1 MPPPSPPCV
10 KVQIG
15 LLGEI
20 QLSVAGQPPAG
31 KVYGKM
37 LALLAYLALESPR
50 AHRREQLADLFWPRL
65 PAEAARINLRQ
76 TLYHLRRMLGA
87 SAPLL
92 LTGRDSVR
100 LQLHTDCWLDVREF
114 LATDSLPATA
124 VAEHAPQQLVRLEA
138 ATALYRGEFLA
149 NLDLDDAV
157 EFANWRD
164 GWRASLHQHML
175 RLLESLRDSLER
187 QGASEQALQHARH
200 YLALEPWNETA
211 HRAVMRLLAA
221 CGRPAEAL
229 AQYASCQRLLQ
240 LELGSSP
247 AAATRQLAD
256 TIRAELQQRELQSL
270 GSGAAHAAVTAH
282 EPTATSAT
290 AVPAADLAFAER
302 RQVTILHCSL
312 SAADTDDAEDIAE
325 RLRQPY
331 QRCAELAR
339 QHGGHVLAAPGG
351 SFVAYFGYP
360 VASEHA
366 ALNAVRAACAIN
378 AAISAAFSAD
388 ISAATKATIN
398 AACDGAVSSR
408 CGLHSA
414 TIVTGSAAELPD
426 PAGLASALAARLC
439 ERAGQGEIHLSTT
452 TRELVS
458 GYFHLQPCGSQ
469 ALRSYRV
476 AGSTGANSR
485 LDAAHGLQPLVGRTA
500 ELRQLTMLCQQASE
514 GQSQLVLLRGE
525 AGIGKSRLL
534 RELAVTLADTP
545 WRRLE
550 LQCEA
555 AFQSTPWQA
564 LIQLL
569 ERLSGCQHDAPADYK
584 RNMLAQ
590 YLACQHAAIAA
601 EVTPVLQALLGIA
614 TLPPNVSS
622 ETLRQ
627 QTSAALLALLRNAA
641 SHGPVLLAIE
651 DLHWADPSTL
661 AILAALCQPMPALPL
676 LIICTVRKDSALEPW
691 LLAHATLME
700 LSLLDNTAMTALVDG
715 AQSGLSAAAIARIV
729 ASAEGIPLFAEELAR
744 QAREQPSAGSVPA
757 TLADL
762 LAARLDASGAARRLA
777 QCAATIGRSFDL
789 DLLAHVTTISPSQLH
804 SLQQAG
810 LLEQHNAH
818 SYAFRHALIHA
829 AAYQSQTRAD
839 RQQAHRRVADA
850 MLQHYPQRAAQ
861 QPAQLAHHLERAAD
875 PAAALA
881 WWLKAGQQ
889 ALAAH
894 ACAEAAAHLRSGLAA
909 LAQLPAGAARAAVE
923 RDLLLTL
930 GQALLALAGYGSA
943 DAASVYD
950 RAYALS
956 QGEYASLYD
965 GAARFDV
972 LWGLWMVSSSRAQ
985 ASFRSSAELITPLLQ
1000 AASASADGLR
1010 SGHAHAAAAN
1020 LALWQGRF
1028 EEALAHAQTAVQ
1040 LCRALPRQ
1048 HAHQHGHDPQV
1059 AGLAYAA
1066 WAQLALGQPST
1077 ALQACSEAITLARTL
1092 AHPDSLGFALVH
1104 AATVYRLLGDAATVA
1119 TLAEEILALAGQ
1131 YQLALW
1137 QVAGTMLRGWCL
1149 AYGGQRE
1156 GLVLLESAADAVRS
1170 VMPGILV
1177 AFLHPLAEAL
1187 GFLHDYAAQ
1196 LEQIDAALAS
1206 AEQLDDQL
1214 HRASLLQLRANCLA
1228 QLHTPTAAP
1237 I

>member
-1 MPPPSPPCV
+1 MPPPYPPCV
-10 KVQIG
+10 KLQLG

-20 QLSVAGQPPAG
+20 QLSIAGQPPAG

-50 AHRREQLADLFWPRL
+50 AHRREQLADLFWPQL

-76 TLYHLRRMLGA
+76 TLYHLRRMLGD
-87 SAPLL
+87 SAPQL

-100 LQLHTDCWLDVREF
+100 LQHHADWWLDVREF

-124 VAEHAPQQLVRLEA
+124 AAQHDRQQLARLEA
-138 ATALYRGEFLA
+138 AAALYRGEFLA
-149 NLDLDDAV
+149 NLDLDDAA
-157 EFANWRD
+157 EFASWRD

-187 QGASEQALQHARH
+187 QGASERALQHARH
-200 YLALEPWNETA
+200 YLTLEPWNETA
-211 HRAVMRLLAA
+211 HRGVMRLLAA

-247 AAATRQLAD
+247 AEATRQLAD

-270 GSGAAHAAVTAH
+270 HSAAARASVSAH
-282 EPTATSAT
+282 EPAAASTTEM
-290 AVPAADLAFAER
+290 PAADLAFAER

-366 ALNAVRAACAIN
+366 ARSAVRAACAIH
-378 AAISAAFSAD
+378 
-388 ISAATKATIN
+388 AT
-398 AACDGAVSSR
+398 CDGAVSSR

-485 LDAAHGLQPLVGRTA
+485 LDAAHRLQPLVGRTA
-500 ELRQLTMLCQQASE
+500 ELAQLAMLCQRVSSGQA
-514 GQSQLVLLRGE
+514 QLVLLRGE

-555 AFQSTPWQA
+555 AFQNTPWQA
-564 LIQLL
+564 LIHLL
-569 ERLSGCQHDAPADYK
+569 EHLSGCQPDAPADYK
-584 RNMLAQ
+584 RSRLAQ
-590 YLACQHAAIAA
+590 YLASLHAAIAA
-601 EVTPVLQALLGIA
+601 EVTPVLQTLLGIA
-614 TLPPNVSS
+614 ALPPNVSS

-627 QTSAALLALLRNAA
+627 QTSAALLALFRNAA
-641 SHGPVLLAIE
+641 SQGPVLLAIE

-661 AILAALCQPMPALPL
+661 AVLAALCQPMPALPL
-676 LIICTVRKDSALEPW
+676 LIICTVRSDTVPEPW
-691 LLAHATLME
+691 LLQHGTLME
-700 LSLLDNTAMTALVDG
+700 LSPLDNSAMTALVD
-715 AQSGLSAAAIARIV
+715 ATQSGLSVGAIGRIV

-744 QAREQPSAGSVPA
+744 QAQEQPAAGSVPA

-789 DLLAHVTTISPSQLH
+789 DLLAHVTTIAPSQLH

-810 LLEQHNAH
+810 LLEQHDARN
-818 SYAFRHALIHA
+818 YAFRHALIHA
-829 AAYQSQTRAD
+829 AAYQSQTRAN

-850 MLQHYPQRAAQ
+850 LLQHYPQRVAQ
-861 QPAQLAHHLERAAD
+861 QPAQLAQHLERAAD

-894 ACAEAAAHLRSGLAA
+894 ACAEAAAHLRSGLAT
-909 LAQLPAGAARAAVE
+909 LEQRPADAARAAIE
-923 RDLLLTL
+923 RDLLLAL

-943 DAASVYD
+943 EAAKVYD
-950 RAYALS
+950 RAYALC

-985 ASFRSSAELITPLLQ
+985 ASFRSSAELMAPLLQ
-1000 AASASADGLR
+1000 AASASGDGLR
-1010 SGHAHAAAAN
+1010 CGHGHAAAAN

-1066 WAQLALGQPST
+1066 WAQLALGQPAA
-1077 ALQACSEAITLARTL
+1077 ALAACSAAITLARTL
-1092 AHPDSLGFALVH
+1092 AHPDSLCFALVH

-1149 AYGGQRE
+1149 AYAGQRE
-1156 GLVLLESAADAVRS
+1156 GLALLEYAAAAVRS

-1196 LEQIDAALAS
+1196 LAQIDTALAS

-1214 HRASLLQLRANCLA
+1214 HRASLLQLRAACLA
-1228 QLHTPTAAP
+1228 QLDGK
-1237 I
+1237 

>member
-1 MPPPSPPCV
+1 MPPPFPPCV
-10 KVQIG
+10 KLQLG

-50 AHRREQLADLFWPRL
+50 AHRREQLADLFWPQL

-76 TLYHLRRMLGA
+76 TLYHLRRMLGD
-87 SAPLL
+87 SAPQL

-100 LQLHTDCWLDVREF
+100 LQQHADWWLDVREF
-114 LATDSLPATA
+114 LATDSLPAASA
-124 VAEHAPQQLVRLEA
+124 VQHNPQQLARLEA

-149 NLDLDDAV
+149 NLDLDNAA
-157 EFANWRD
+157 EFASWRD

-187 QGASEQALQHARH
+187 QGASERALQHARH
-200 YLALEPWNETA
+200 YLALEPWNEAA
-211 HRAVMRLLAA
+211 HRAVIRLLAA

-229 AQYASCQRLLQ
+229 AQYASCQRILQ

-247 AAATRQLAD
+247 AEATRQLAD

-270 GSGAAHAAVTAH
+270 RNGATRASVSAH
-282 EPTATSAT
+282 EPAAASTTEM
-290 AVPAADLAFAER
+290 PAADLAFAER

-312 SAADTDDAEDIAE
+312 SAADTVDAEDIAE
-325 RLRQPY
+325 RLHQPY

-366 ALNAVRAACAIN
+366 ARNAVRAACAIN
-378 AAISAAFSAD
+378 AAITT
-388 ISAATKATIN
+388 ATNTTIN
-398 AACDGAVSSR
+398 AACNDAVSSR

-485 LDAAHGLQPLVGRTA
+485 LDAASRLQPLVGRTA
-500 ELRQLTMLCQQASE
+500 ELAQLTMLCQQASA
-514 GQSQLVLLRGE
+514 GQAQLVLLRGE

-569 ERLSGCQHDAPADYK
+569 ERLSGCQPDAPADYK
-584 RNMLAQ
+584 RSMLAQ
-590 YLACQHAAIAA
+590 YLASQHAAIAA

-614 TLPPNVSS
+614 ALPPEVSS

-627 QTSAALLALLRNAA
+627 QTSTALLALLRNAA

-661 AILAALCQPMPALPL
+661 AVLAALCQPMPALPL
-676 LIICTVRKDSALEPW
+676 LIICTARSDTVPEPW
-691 LLAHATLME
+691 LLEHGTLME
-700 LSLLDNTAMTALVDG
+700 LSPLDNSAMTALVD
-715 AQSGLSAAAIARIV
+715 ATQSGLSVGAIDRIV

-744 QAREQPSAGSVPA
+744 QTGEQPAAASVPA
-757 TLADL
+757 TLAGL
-762 LAARLDASGAARRLA
+762 LAARLDATGAARRLA

-789 DLLAHVTTISPSQLH
+789 DLLAHVTTMAPGQLH
-804 SLQQAG
+804 SLQHAG
-810 LLEQHNAH
+810 LLEQHDAR

-850 MLQHYPQRAAQ
+850 LLQHYPQRAAQ

-909 LAQLPAGAARAAVE
+909 LEQLPASATRAAME
-923 RDLLLTL
+923 RDLLLAL
-930 GQALLALAGYGSA
+930 GQALLALAGYGSVE
-943 DAASVYD
+943 AASVYD
-950 RAYALS
+950 RAYALC

-985 ASFRSSAELITPLLQ
+985 ASFRSSAALIAPLLQ
-1000 AASASADGLR
+1000 AASASGDGLR
-1010 SGHAHAAAAN
+1010 CGHGHAAAAN

-1040 LCRALPRQ
+1040 LCRAQPRQ
-1048 HAHQHGHDPQV
+1048 HTHQHGHDPQV

-1066 WAQLALGQPST
+1066 WAQLALGQPAA

-1092 AHPDSLGFALVH
+1092 AHPDSLCFALVH

-1119 TLAEEILALAGQ
+1119 TLAGEILALAGQ

-1149 AYGGQRE
+1149 ASAGQRE
-1156 GLVLLESAADAVRS
+1156 GLALLESAAAAVRS

-1214 HRASLLQLRANCLA
+1214 HRASLLQLRAVCLA
-1228 QLHTPTAAP
+1228 QLEGK
-1237 I
+1237 